1 MKIGILGAGQL
12 GRMLA
17 LAGYP
22 LDFDFVFLDP
32 ATEACAAPLGTH
44 IHADFDDERALQELC
59 VSVDVATFEFENV
72 SAHSAE
78 FVATRIPLYPAPK
91 ALTAGQDRLHE
102 KKLFAQLGIPVP
114 GNIAVSSLEGLRM
127 AVDHLGLPCVLKT
140 RRMGYDGKGQAVLR
154 APEDL
159 ATAWEKLGSQPLIL
173 EAFVPFER
181 ELSCLAVRAQDGEM
195 RFYPLVENVHR
206 DGILRTAIPTDND
219 PLQAEG
225 EEYARRVAEHLDY
238 VGVLAF
244 EFFVAP
250 AALGG
255 QPGQG
260 RLLAN
265 EIAPRVH
272 NSGHWSIEGAET
284 SQFENHL
291 RAVAGL
297 PLGSTAL
304 RGASAMVNLIGS
316 APAAAAIATHEGAHL
331 HSYGKTPKP
340 QRKIGHVT
348 VTAANREL
356 LLARLAPVQALVEQH
371 AQ

>member
-44 IHADFDDERALQELC
+44 IKADFDDERALQEFC

-72 SAHSAE
+72 SSHSAE
-78 FVATRIPLYPAPK
+78 FVAARIPLYPSPR

-102 KKLFAQLGIPVP
+102 KKLFAQLAVPVP
-114 GNIAVSSLEGLRM
+114 GNIAVSSLDGLRL
-127 AVDHLGLPCVLKT
+127 AVEHLGLPCVLKT

-154 APEDL
+154 ATEDL
-159 ATAWEKLGSQPLIL
+159 APAWDKLGSQPLIL
-173 EAFVPFER
+173 EEFIPFER
-181 ELSCLAVRAQDGEM
+181 EVSCLAVRAQNGEM

-206 DGILRTAIPTDND
+206 DGILRTAIPTGND

-225 EEYARRVAEHLDY
+225 ESYARRVAEHLGY
-238 VGVLAF
+238 VGVMAF
-244 EFFVAP
+244 EFFVS
-250 AALGG
+250 GG
-255 QPGQG
+255 K
-260 RLLAN
+260 LLAN

-272 NSGHWSIEGAET
+272 NSGHWSIEGAEC

-316 APAAAAIATHEGAHL
+316 APSTPALAALDGVHV

-348 VTAANREL
+348 VTAPTREAL
-356 LLARLAPVQALVEQH
+356 MARLAPVKALVERH

>member
-44 IHADFDDERALQELC
+44 IHAEFDDERALQELC

-72 SAHSAE
+72 SAASAE
-78 FVATRIPLYPAPK
+78 FVASRIPLFPAPK

-102 KKLFAQLGIPVP
+102 KQLFVQLGVPVP
-114 GNIAVSSLEGLRM
+114 GNAAVSSLEGLRA
-127 AVDHLGLPCVLKT
+127 AVAHLGLPAVLKT

-154 APEDL
+154 TPEDIDD
-159 ATAWEKLGSQPLIL
+159 AWAKLGSQPLIL
-173 EAFVPFER
+173 EQFIPFER
-181 ELSCLAVRAQDGEM
+181 ELSCLAVRAQSGEM
-195 RFYPLVENVHR
+195 RFYPLVENTHR
-206 DGILRTAIPTDND
+206 DGILRTAIPTTND
-219 PLQAEG
+219 LLQAEG
-225 EEYARRVAEHLDY
+225 EDYARRVAEHLDY

-244 EFFVAP
+244 EFFVA
-250 AALGG
+250 GG
-255 QPGQG
+255 K
-260 RLLAN
+260 LLAN

-272 NSGHWSIEGAET
+272 NSGHWTIEGAEC

-297 PLGSTAL
+297 PLGDTAL
-304 RGASAMVNLIGS
+304 RGHSAMVNLIGS
-316 APAAAAIATHEGAHL
+316 APSLPELAKLPGTHVHF
-331 HSYGKTPKP
+331 YGKTPKP

-348 VTAANREL
+348 VTAESREVL
-356 LLARLAPVQALVEQH
+356 LERMKPLQALVAEYES
-371 AQ
+371 